1 MFCSKRITNLC
12 IWAALFGAS
21 TAATAGKDVRDIELR
36 RLFEP
41 TPAERRAEASGRIYI
56 YEGLRETDVAR
67 AMEEEFDRVES
78 MMFIR
83 VKKTDKT
90 GETLK
95 DPETGYA
102 VVEDD
107 GC

>member
-1 MFCSKRITNLC
+1 MFCRIRSTNLW

-21 TAATAGKDVRDIELR
+21 TAATAGKDVRDIDLR

-41 TPAERRAEASGRIYI
+41 APAELRAEESGRIYI
-56 YEGLRETDVAR
+56 YEGLRETDVER

-90 GETLK
+90 GKTLK
-95 DPETGYA
+95 DPETGDA

>member
-1 MFCSKRITNLC
+1 MNLW
-12 IWAALFGAS
+12 ISAALLGAS
-21 TAATAGKDVRDIELR
+21 TVATAGKDVRDIELR

-41 TPAERRAEASGRIYI
+41 TPAEQRAEASGRIYI

-83 VKKTDKT
+83 IKKTDET

-95 DPETGYA
+95 DPDTGDA
-102 VVEDD
+102 LVEDD

>member
-1 MFCSKRITNLC
+1 MFCIKRVRNPW

-21 TAATAGKDVRDIELR
+21 TAATASKDVRDIELR

-41 TPAERRAEASGRIYI
+41 TPAERRAETSGRIYI

-67 AMEEEFDRVES
+67 AMEKEFDRVES

-95 DPETGYA
+95 DPETGDA